1 MSLLALS
8 PQASVLKEKLEKFV
22 TERCI
27 PGEKEY
33 EEHINQFNG
42 SDRWIPA
49 AIPPVIERLKKEAQ
63 ELGLWNLFLPHQVPN
78 HLLTGR
84 DDNVI
89 SPSIY
94 LSNREY
100 GILCEVSLCTY
111 LLYIGTCIHLMP
123 IMNIL

>member
-8 PQASVLKEKLEKFV
+8 PKASILKEKLEKFV
-22 TERCI
+22 NERCI

-42 SDRWIPA
+42 SDRWTSA
-49 AIPPVIERLKKEAQ
+49 AIPPVIERLKKETQ
-63 ELGLWNLFLPHQVPN
+63 ELGLWNLFLPHKVPN
-78 HLLTGR
+78 HLLIGEN
-84 DDNVI
+84 DNAI

-100 GILCEVSLCTY
+100 GILCEVSLCMC
-111 LLYIGTCIHLMP
+111 LL
-123 IMNIL
+123 

>member
-8 PQASVLKEKLEKFV
+8 PQSSILKEKLEKFV

-33 EEHINQFNG
+33 EEHINQFSG
-42 SDRWIPA
+42 TDRWTSA

-78 HLLTGR
+78 HLLTGGA

-100 GILCEVSLCTY
+100 GILCEVSLYTC
-111 LLYIGTCIHLMP
+111 LY
-123 IMNIL
+123 

>member
-8 PQASVLKEKLEKFV
+8 PKATILKEKLEKFV

-33 EEHINQFNG
+33 EEHINQFYG
-42 SDRWIPA
+42 ADRWTSA

-78 HLLTGR
+78 HLLTGGA

-100 GILCEVSLCTY
+100 GILCEVSFY
-111 LLYIGTCIHLMP
+111 IYLYIP
-123 IMNIL
+123 